1 MDPSALI
8 CGSIAY
14 DNIMVFYD
22 RFKEHILPDQIHILN
37 VAFPAPDMLREFSG
51 CASSIAYNLEL
62 LGGAPKI
69 MAPVALRGDKRRDAV
84 TAGGSSPSDPRR
96 MHVPALE
103 RGIRGRRS
111 GHRDRS
117 APAASFHGSARNLDR
132 TCKRVSETG
141 CVVRAH

>member
-69 MAPVALRGDKRRDAV
+69 MAPVALRGDKRCDAV
-84 TAGGSSPSDPRR
+84 TDSGSSPSDPPR
-96 MHVPALE
+96 MQASA
-103 RGIRGRRS
+103 RQSGGWGQRS

-117 APAASFHGSARNLDR
+117 APAASFERSARSLVRN
-132 TCKRVSETG
+132 CKRVSGRG